1 MKLTI
6 LLALVATAVCA
17 AQIDPWFTMLVNLV
31 PTPDPCGFTAGM
43 TGCAKHKLL
52 CPVW

>member
-6 LLALVATAVCA
+6 LLALAAVTIGV
-17 AQIDPWFTMLVNLV
+17 AQIDPWFTTLVNLV
-31 PTPDPCGFTAGM
+31 PTPDPCGYTEGRAG
-43 TGCAKHKLL
+43 CVKHKLV